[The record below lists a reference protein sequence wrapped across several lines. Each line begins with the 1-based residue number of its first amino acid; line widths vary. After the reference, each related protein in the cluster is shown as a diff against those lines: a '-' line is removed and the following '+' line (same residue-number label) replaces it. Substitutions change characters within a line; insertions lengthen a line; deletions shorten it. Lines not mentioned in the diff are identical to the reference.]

1 MEIDFENEMIKAL
14 KKHAEG
20 KIAMAKATAQVYMN
34 NPVGIGEHPQVMEEL
49 EKQMMTRRQTHSF
62 AKRTER
68 TRTQNFDSDYFGEDD
83 DNENDNETNDDDNE
97 DEK

>member
-14 KKHAEG
+14 KKHAED

-49 EKQMMTRRQTHSF
+49 EKQMMEM
-62 AKRTER
+62 AKYDDVL
-68 TRTQNFDSDYFGEDD
+68 QMIKKYFDDID
-83 DNENDNETNDDDNE
+83 
-97 DEK
+97 

>member
-34 NPVGIGEHPQVMEEL
+34 NPAGIGEHPQVMEEL
-49 EKQMMTRRQTHSF
+49 EKQMMEI
-62 AKRTER
+62 AKYDDVL
-68 TRTQNFDSDYFGEDD
+68 QMIKKYFDDID
-83 DNENDNETNDDDNE
+83 
-97 DEK
+97 